1 MLLALI
7 YQLNI
12 EYDSKSVNNFWQ
24 YHCHIFEDTL
34 KKDGR
39 KLRSE
44 STSDHILNTAI
55 KIARKGNI
63 DNMSFNSIAKEANI
77 GTRTIF
83 RHFKDQETLQE
94 SLDQKLGEEFSSSF
108 SEINKADNLERR
120 IENVSSTLIKL
131 YVKNQN
137 ILRWNLRNIWRDK
150 NLRQNMFSWNQI
162 LRNFVYSI
170 LPEIKEKKKSERE
183 IIFECMSFL
192 FFLRLNVVQNLNHEQ
207 IKEIFILNTTQYL
220 S

>member
-1 MLLALI
+1 M
-7 YQLNI
+7 N
-12 EYDSKSVNNFWQ
+12 KF
-24 YHCHIFEDTL
+24 

-55 KIARKGNI
+55 EIARKGNI

-94 SLDQKLGEEFSSSF
+94 SLDRKLGEEFTSSF
-108 SEINKADNLERR
+108 SLINKEDKLENR

-131 YVKNQN
+131 YINNQN
-137 ILRWNLRNIWRDK
+137 IIRWNLRNIWTDK
-150 NLRQNMFSWNQI
+150 NLRKNMFSWNKI
-162 LRNFVYSI
+162 LRNFLYSI
-170 LPEIKEKKKSERE
+170 LPEIRFKKKSERE
-183 IIFECMSFL
+183 IIFECMSFI
-192 FFLRLNVVQNLNHEQ
+192 FFLRLNVVQGLNQEQ
-207 IKEIFILNTTQYL
+207 IKKIFILNTTKYL

>member
-1 MLLALI
+1 M
-7 YQLNI
+7 N
-12 EYDSKSVNNFWQ
+12 K
-24 YHCHIFEDTL
+24 L

-44 STSDHILNTAI
+44 STADHILNTAI

-63 DNMSFNSIAKEANI
+63 DSMSFNSIAKEANI

-83 RHFKDQETLQE
+83 RHFKDQEFLQA
-94 SLDQKLGEEFSSSF
+94 SLDQKLGEEFTSYF
-108 SEINKADNLERR
+108 SKINKKDNLEKR
-120 IENVSSTLIKL
+120 IEKVSSTL
-131 YVKNQN
+131 VEFFFKNQN
-137 ILRWNLRNIWRDK
+137 IIRWNLRNIWRDK

-192 FFLRLNVVQNLNHEQ
+192 FFLRLNVVQNLNQEQ
-207 IKEIFILNTTQYL
+207 IKEIFILNTKKYL

>member
-1 MLLALI
+1 M
-7 YQLNI
+7 N
-12 EYDSKSVNNFWQ
+12 K
-24 YHCHIFEDTL
+24 L

-44 STSDHILNTAI
+44 STADHILNTAI

-63 DNMSFNSIAKEANI
+63 DKMSFNSIAREANI

-83 RHFKDQETLQE
+83 RHFKDQESLQE
-94 SLDQKLGEEFSSSF
+94 SLDQKLGEEFNSSF
-108 SEINKADNLERR
+108 STINKLDDLESR

-131 YVKNQN
+131 YIKNQN
-137 ILRWNLRNIWRDK
+137 IIRWNLRNVWRDK
-150 NLRQNMFSWNQI
+150 NLRKNMFSWNQI

-170 LPEIKEKKKSERE
+170 LPEIQDKKKSERE
-183 IIFECMSFL
+183 IIFECMSFM
-192 FFLRLNVVQNLNHEQ
+192 FFLRLNVVQGLNEKQ
-207 IKEIFILNTTQYL
+207 IKEIFTLNTTKYL

>member
-1 MLLALI
+1 MNKI
-7 YQLNI
+7 
-12 EYDSKSVNNFWQ
+12 
-24 YHCHIFEDTL
+24 

-44 STSDHILNTAI
+44 STADHILNTAI
-55 KIARKGNI
+55 KIARKGDI
-63 DNMSFNSIAKEANI
+63 DSMSFNSIAKEANI

-83 RHFKDQETLQE
+83 RHFKDQESLQD
-94 SLDQKLGEEFSSSF
+94 SLDQKLGEEFTSYF
-108 SEINKADNLERR
+108 SKINKEDNLERR
-120 IENVSSTLIKL
+120 IENVSSTLIQFF
-131 YVKNQN
+131 VKNQN
-137 ILRWNLRNIWRDK
+137 IIRWTLRNIWRDK

-192 FFLRLNVVQNLNHEQ
+192 FFLRLNVVQGLNQEQ
-207 IKEIFILNTTQYL
+207 INEIFILNAKKYL

>member
-1 MLLALI
+1 M
-7 YQLNI
+7 N
-12 EYDSKSVNNFWQ
+12 K
-24 YHCHIFEDTL
+24 L

-44 STSDHILNTAI
+44 STADHILNTAI

-83 RHFKDQETLQE
+83 RHFKDQEALQE
-94 SLDQKLGEEFSSSF
+94 NLDQKLEEEFINSF
-108 SEINKADNLERR
+108 YTIIREDTLENR
-120 IENVSSTLIKL
+120 IKNVCFTLIKL
-131 YVKNQN
+131 YIKNQN
-137 ILRWNLRNIWRDK
+137 IIRWTLRNVWRDK
-150 NLRQNMFSWNQI
+150 NLRKNMFSWNQT

-170 LPEIKEKKKSERE
+170 LPEIQEKTKPERE
-183 IIFECMSFL
+183 IIFECMSFV
-192 FFLRLNVVQNLNHEQ
+192 FFLRLNVVQGLNEDQ
-207 IKEIFILNTTQYL
+207 IKEIFILNTKKYL

>member
-1 MLLALI
+1 
-7 YQLNI
+7 
-12 EYDSKSVNNFWQ
+12 VNK
-24 YHCHIFEDTL
+24 L

-44 STSDHILNTAI
+44 STADHILNTAI
-55 KIARKGNI
+55 KIARKGDI
-63 DNMSFNSIAKEANI
+63 DSMSFNSIAKEANI

-83 RHFKDQETLQE
+83 RHFKDQESLQE
-94 SLDQKLGEEFSSSF
+94 SLDQKLGEEFTSYF
-108 SEINKADNLERR
+108 SKINKEDNLERR
-120 IENVSSTLIKL
+120 IENVSSTLIQFF
-131 YVKNQN
+131 VKNQN
-137 ILRWNLRNIWRDK
+137 IIRWTLRNIWRDK

-170 LPEIKEKKKSERE
+170 LPEIQEKKNSERE

-192 FFLRLNVVQNLNHEQ
+192 FFLRLNVVQGLNEQQ
-207 IKEIFILNTTQYL
+207 IKEIFILNTTNYL

>member
-1 MLLALI
+1 M
-7 YQLNI
+7 N
-12 EYDSKSVNNFWQ
+12 K
-24 YHCHIFEDTL
+24 L

-63 DNMSFNSIAKEANI
+63 DSMSFNSIAKEADI

-83 RHFKDQETLQE
+83 RHFKDQESLQD
-94 SLDQKLGEEFSSSF
+94 SLDQKLGEEFTSYF
-108 SEINKADNLERR
+108 SKINKEDNLETR
-120 IENVSSTLIKL
+120 IENLSSTLIQF

-137 ILRWNLRNIWRDK
+137 IIRWTLRNVWRDK

-162 LRNFVYSI
+162 LRNFVFSI
-170 LPEIKEKKKSERE
+170 LPEIQEKKKSERE

-192 FFLRLNVVQNLNHEQ
+192 FFLRLIVVQGLNHEQ
-207 IKEIFILNTTQYL
+207 IKEIFILNTKKYL
-220 S
+220 N

>member
-1 MLLALI
+1 M
-7 YQLNI
+7 N
-12 EYDSKSVNNFWQ
+12 K
-24 YHCHIFEDTL
+24 L

-44 STSDHILNTAI
+44 STADHILNTAI

-63 DNMSFNSIAKEANI
+63 DNMSFNSIAKEADI

-83 RHFKDQETLQE
+83 RHFKDQESLQD
-94 SLDQKLGEEFSSSF
+94 SLDQKLGEEFTSYF
-108 SEINKADNLERR
+108 SKINKEDNLETR
-120 IENVSSTLIKL
+120 IENLSSTLIQF

-137 ILRWNLRNIWRDK
+137 IIRWTLRNVWRDK

-183 IIFECMSFL
+183 IILECMSFL
-192 FFLRLNVVQNLNHEQ
+192 FFLRLNVVQNLNQEQ
-207 IKEIFILNTTQYL
+207 IKEIFILNTKKYL

>member
-1 MLLALI
+1 M
-7 YQLNI
+7 N
-12 EYDSKSVNNFWQ
+12 K
-24 YHCHIFEDTL
+24 L

-63 DNMSFNSIAKEANI
+63 DSMSFNSIAKEADI

-83 RHFKDQETLQE
+83 RHFKDQESLQG
-94 SLDQKLGEEFSSSF
+94 SLDQKLGEEFTSYF
-108 SEINKADNLERR
+108 SKINKEDNLETR
-120 IENVSSTLIKL
+120 IENLSSTLIQF

-137 ILRWNLRNIWRDK
+137 IIRWTLRNVWRDK

-170 LPEIKEKKKSERE
+170 LPEIQEKKKSERE

-192 FFLRLNVVQNLNHEQ
+192 FFLRLIVVQGLNHEQ
-207 IKEIFILNTTQYL
+207 IKDIFILNTKKYL

>member
-1 MLLALI
+1 M
-7 YQLNI
+7 N
-12 EYDSKSVNNFWQ
+12 K
-24 YHCHIFEDTL
+24 L

-44 STSDHILNTAI
+44 STADHILNTAI

-83 RHFKDQETLQE
+83 RHFKDQEALQE
-94 SLDQKLGEEFSSSF
+94 NLDQKLEEEFVNSF
-108 SEINKADNLERR
+108 STINGNDTLENR
-120 IENVSSTLIKL
+120 IKNVCLTLITL
-131 YVKNQN
+131 YIKNQN
-137 ILRWNLRNIWRDK
+137 IIRWTLRNVWRDK
-150 NLRQNMFSWNQI
+150 NLRKSMFSWNQT

-170 LPEIKEKKKSERE
+170 LPEIQEKTKPERE
-183 IIFECMSFL
+183 IIFECMSFV
-192 FFLRLNVVQNLNHEQ
+192 FFLRLNVVQGLNEDQ
-207 IKEIFILNTTQYL
+207 IKEIFILNTRKYL

>member
-1 MLLALI
+1 M
-7 YQLNI
+7 N
-12 EYDSKSVNNFWQ
+12 K
-24 YHCHIFEDTL
+24 L

-44 STSDHILNTAI
+44 STADHILNTAI

-63 DNMSFNSIAKEANI
+63 DSMSFNSIAKEADI

-83 RHFKDQETLQE
+83 RHFKDQESLQD
-94 SLDQKLGEEFSSSF
+94 SLDQKLGEEFTSYF
-108 SEINKADNLERR
+108 SRINKEDNLERR
-120 IENVSSTLIKL
+120 IENVSSTLIQFF
-131 YVKNQN
+131 VKNQN
-137 ILRWNLRNIWRDK
+137 IIRWTLRNIWRDK

-170 LPEIKEKKKSERE
+170 LPEIKEKNKSERE
-183 IIFECMSFL
+183 IIFECMSFM
-192 FFLRLNVVQNLNHEQ
+192 FFLRLNVVQGLNEEQ
-207 IKEIFILNTTQYL
+207 IKDIFILNTKKYL

>member
-1 MLLALI
+1 M
-7 YQLNI
+7 N
-12 EYDSKSVNNFWQ
+12 K
-24 YHCHIFEDTL
+24 L

-44 STSDHILNTAI
+44 STADHILNTAI

-63 DNMSFNSIAKEANI
+63 DSMSFNSIANEANI

-83 RHFKDQETLQE
+83 RHFKDQESLQD
-94 SLDQKLGEEFSSSF
+94 SLDQKLGEDFTSYFSK
-108 SEINKADNLERR
+108 INKEDNLETR
-120 IENVSSTLIKL
+120 IENLSSTLIQF

-137 ILRWNLRNIWRDK
+137 IIRWTLRNVWRDK

-170 LPEIKEKKKSERE
+170 LPEIQEKKKSERE

-192 FFLRLNVVQNLNHEQ
+192 FFLRLIVVQGLNHEQ
-207 IKEIFILNTTQYL
+207 IKDIFILNTKKYL

>member
-1 MLLALI
+1 M
-7 YQLNI
+7 N
-12 EYDSKSVNNFWQ
+12 K
-24 YHCHIFEDTL
+24 L

-44 STSDHILNTAI
+44 STADHILNTAI

-63 DNMSFNSIAKEANI
+63 DSMSFNSIAKEADI

-83 RHFKDQETLQE
+83 RHFKDQESLQD
-94 SLDQKLGEEFSSSF
+94 SLDQKLGEEFTSYF
-108 SEINKADNLERR
+108 SKINKEDNLETR
-120 IENVSSTLIKL
+120 IENLSSTLIQF

-137 ILRWNLRNIWRDK
+137 IIRWTLRNIWRDK

-170 LPEIKEKKKSERE
+170 LPEIQKKTKPERE
-183 IIFECMSFL
+183 IIFECMSFV
-192 FFLRLNVVQNLNHEQ
+192 FFLRLNVVQGLNEDQ
-207 IKEIFILNTTQYL
+207 IKEIFILNTRKYL

>member
-1 MLLALI
+1 M
-7 YQLNI
+7 
-12 EYDSKSVNNFWQ
+12 
-24 YHCHIFEDTL
+24 

-44 STSDHILNTAI
+44 STTDHILNTAI

-63 DNMSFNSIAKEANI
+63 ESMSFDAIAKEANI

-94 SLDQKLGEEFSSSF
+94 SLDRKLSEEFSNSF
-108 SEINKADNLERR
+108 SEINNIDNLEKR
-120 IENVSSTLIKL
+120 IENISSTLIKL

-137 ILRWNLRNIWRDK
+137 IIRWNLRNIWRDK
-150 NLRQNMFSWNQI
+150 NLRKNMFSWNQI

-170 LPEIKEKKKSERE
+170 IPEIQEKKKSERE
-183 IIFECMSFL
+183 IIFECMSFM
-192 FFLRLNVVQNLNHEQ
+192 FFLRLNIVQGLNEKQ
-207 IKEIFILNTTQYL
+207 IKEIFTLNTTKYL

>member
-1 MLLALI
+1 M
-7 YQLNI
+7 N
-12 EYDSKSVNNFWQ
+12 K
-24 YHCHIFEDTL
+24 L

-94 SLDQKLGEEFSSSF
+94 SLDQKLGEEFTNAF
-108 SEINKADNLERR
+108 SLINKTDNLENR
-120 IENVSSTLIKL
+120 IENVSSILIKL

-137 ILRWNLRNIWRDK
+137 IIRWNLRNIWRDK
-150 NLRQNMFSWNQI
+150 NLRKNMFSWNQI

-170 LPEIKEKKKSERE
+170 LPEIQEKKKSERE

-192 FFLRLNVVQNLNHEQ
+192 FFLRLIVVQGLNHEQ
-207 IKEIFILNTTQYL
+207 IKDIFILNTKKYL

>member
-1 MLLALI
+1 M
-7 YQLNI
+7 N
-12 EYDSKSVNNFWQ
+12 K
-24 YHCHIFEDTL
+24 L

-44 STSDHILNTAI
+44 STADHILNTAM

-63 DNMSFNSIAKEANI
+63 EKMSFNSIAKEANI

-83 RHFKDQETLQE
+83 RHFKDQESLQE
-94 SLDQKLGEEFSSSF
+94 SLDRKLGEEFTISF
-108 SEINKADNLERR
+108 SSINKENNLDRR

-137 ILRWNLRNIWRDK
+137 IIRWNLRNIWRDK
-150 NLRQNMFSWNQI
+150 HLRKNMFSWNQI
-162 LRNFVYSI
+162 LRDFVYSI
-170 LPEIKEKKKSERE
+170 LPEIQKKSKSERE
-183 IIFECMSFL
+183 VIFECMSFM
-192 FFLRLNVVQNLNHEQ
+192 FFLRLTVVQGLNKEQ
-207 IKEIFILNTTQYL
+207 IKEIFILNTTKYL

>member
-1 MLLALI
+1 
-7 YQLNI
+7 
-12 EYDSKSVNNFWQ
+12 
-24 YHCHIFEDTL
+24 L

-44 STSDHILNTAI
+44 STADHILDTAI

-63 DNMSFNSIAKEANI
+63 DSMSFNSIAKEANI

-94 SLDQKLGEEFSSSF
+94 SLDQKLSEEFSDCF
-108 SEINKADNLERR
+108 SEINNTDDLERR

-131 YVKNQN
+131 YMKNQN
-137 ILRWNLRNIWRDK
+137 IIRWNLRNIWRDK
-150 NLRQNMFSWNQI
+150 NLRKNMFSWNQI

-170 LPEIKEKKKSERE
+170 LPEIQEKKKSEKE
-183 IIFECMSFL
+183 IIFECMSFM
-192 FFLRLNVVQNLNHEQ
+192 FFLRLKVVQDLNEKQ
-207 IKEIFILNTTQYL
+207 IKEIFILNTTKYL

>member
-1 MLLALI
+1 M
-7 YQLNI
+7 
-12 EYDSKSVNNFWQ
+12 DK
-24 YHCHIFEDTL
+24 L

-94 SLDQKLGEEFSSSF
+94 SLDQKLGEEFTSAF
-108 SEINKADNLERR
+108 SLINKTDNLESR
-120 IENVSSTLIKL
+120 IENVCSILIKL

-137 ILRWNLRNIWRDK
+137 IIRWNLRNIWRDK
-150 NLRQNMFSWNQI
+150 NLRKNMFSWNKI

-170 LPEIKEKKKSERE
+170 LPEIQEKRKSERE
-183 IIFECMSFL
+183 IIFECMSFM
-192 FFLRLNVVQNLNHEQ
+192 FFLRLSVVQRLNEKQ
-207 IKEIFILNTTQYL
+207 IKEIFTLNTKKYL

>member
-1 MLLALI
+1 M
-7 YQLNI
+7 
-12 EYDSKSVNNFWQ
+12 NN
-24 YHCHIFEDTL
+24 L

-44 STSDHILNTAI
+44 STSDLILNTAI

-83 RHFKDQETLQE
+83 RHFKDQESLQE
-94 SLDQKLGEEFSSSF
+94 SLDQKLGEEFTSYF
-108 SEINKADNLERR
+108 LLINKEDKLETR

-131 YVKNQN
+131 YVKNKN
-137 ILRWNLRNIWRDK
+137 IIRWNLRNIWTDK
-150 NLRQNMFSWNQI
+150 NLRKNMFSWNKI
-162 LRNFVYSI
+162 LRNFLYSI
-170 LPEIKEKKKSERE
+170 LPEIQDKKKSERE
-183 IIFECMSFL
+183 IIFECMSFI
-192 FFLRLNVVQNLNHEQ
+192 FFLRLNVVQGLNEKE
-207 IKEIFILNTTQYL
+207 IKEIFILNTRKYL

>member
-1 MLLALI
+1 M
-7 YQLNI
+7 N
-12 EYDSKSVNNFWQ
+12 K
-24 YHCHIFEDTL
+24 L

-44 STSDHILNTAI
+44 STSDHILSTAI
-55 KIARKGNI
+55 KIARKGDI
-63 DNMSFNSIAKEANI
+63 DSMSFNSIAKEANI

-83 RHFKDQETLQE
+83 RHFKDQESLQE
-94 SLDQKLGEEFSSSF
+94 SLDEKLGKEFTNYF
-108 SEINKADNLERR
+108 SKINKEDNLEKR
-120 IENVSSTLIKL
+120 IENVSSTLIQF

-137 ILRWNLRNIWRDK
+137 IIRWTLRNIWRDK

-170 LPEIKEKKKSERE
+170 LPEIQDKKKSERE

-192 FFLRLNVVQNLNHEQ
+192 FFLRLNVVQALTQEQ
-207 IKEIFILNTTQYL
+207 INEIFILNTKKYL
-220 S
+220 L

>member
-1 MLLALI
+1 M
-7 YQLNI
+7 N
-12 EYDSKSVNNFWQ
+12 K
-24 YHCHIFEDTL
+24 L

-55 KIARKGNI
+55 KIARKGDI
-63 DNMSFNSIAKEANI
+63 DSMSFNSIAKEANI

-83 RHFKDQETLQE
+83 RHFKDQESLQD
-94 SLDQKLGEEFSSSF
+94 SLDQKLGEEFTSYF
-108 SEINKADNLERR
+108 SKINKEENLEKR
-120 IENVSSTLIKL
+120 IENLSSTLIQFF
-131 YVKNQN
+131 VKNQN
-137 ILRWNLRNIWRDK
+137 IIRWTLRNIWRDK
-150 NLRQNMFSWNQI
+150 NLRQNMFSWNKI

-192 FFLRLNVVQNLNHEQ
+192 FFLRLNVVQGLNQEQ
-207 IKEIFILNTTQYL
+207 IKKIFILNTKKYL

>member
-1 MLLALI
+1 M
-7 YQLNI
+7 N
-12 EYDSKSVNNFWQ
+12 K
-24 YHCHIFEDTL
+24 L

-63 DNMSFNSIAKEANI
+63 DSMSFNSIAKEADI

-83 RHFKDQETLQE
+83 RHFKDQESLQD
-94 SLDQKLGEEFSSSF
+94 SLDQKLGEEFTGYF
-108 SEINKADNLERR
+108 SKINKEDNLETR
-120 IENVSSTLIKL
+120 IENLSSTLIQF

-137 ILRWNLRNIWRDK
+137 IIRWTLRNIWRDK

-170 LPEIKEKKKSERE
+170 LPEIQEKKKSERE

-192 FFLRLNVVQNLNHEQ
+192 FFLRLIVVQGLNHEQ
-207 IKEIFILNTTQYL
+207 IKDIFILNRKKYL

>member
-1 MLLALI
+1 MTVRVSI
-7 YQLNI
+7 TF
-12 EYDSKSVNNFWQ
+12 DSTTV
-24 YHCHIFEDTL
+24 IFENTL

-44 STSDHILNTAI
+44 STADHILDTAI

-63 DNMSFNSIAKEANI
+63 DSMSFNSIAKEANI

-94 SLDQKLGEEFSSSF
+94 SLDQKLSEEFSDCF
-108 SEINKADNLERR
+108 SEINNTDDLERR

-131 YVKNQN
+131 YMKNQN
-137 ILRWNLRNIWRDK
+137 IIRWNLRNIWRDK
-150 NLRQNMFSWNQI
+150 NLRKNMFSWNQI

-170 LPEIKEKKKSERE
+170 LPEIQEKKKSEKE
-183 IIFECMSFL
+183 IIFECMSFM
-192 FFLRLNVVQNLNHEQ
+192 FFLRLKVVQDLNEKQ
-207 IKEIFILNTTQYL
+207 IKEIFILNTTKYL

>member
-1 MLLALI
+1 M
-7 YQLNI
+7 N
-12 EYDSKSVNNFWQ
+12 KF
-24 YHCHIFEDTL
+24 

-55 KIARKGNI
+55 EIARKGNI

-94 SLDQKLGEEFSSSF
+94 SLDRKLGEEFTSSF
-108 SEINKADNLERR
+108 SLINKEDKLENR

-137 ILRWNLRNIWRDK
+137 IIRWNLRNIWTDK
-150 NLRQNMFSWNQI
+150 NLRKNMFSWNKI
-162 LRNFVYSI
+162 LRNFLYSI
-170 LPEIKEKKKSERE
+170 LPEIRFKKKSERE
-183 IIFECMSFL
+183 IIFECMSFI
-192 FFLRLNVVQNLNHEQ
+192 FFLRLNVVQGLNQEQ
-207 IKEIFILNTTQYL
+207 IKKIFILNTTKYL

>member
-1 MLLALI
+1 M
-7 YQLNI
+7 
-12 EYDSKSVNNFWQ
+12 KK
-24 YHCHIFEDTL
+24 L

-63 DNMSFNSIAKEANI
+63 DSMSFNSIAKEADI

-83 RHFKDQETLQE
+83 RHFKDQESLQD
-94 SLDQKLGEEFSSSF
+94 SLDQKLGEEFTSYF
-108 SEINKADNLERR
+108 SKINKEDNLETR
-120 IENVSSTLIKL
+120 IENLSSTLIQF

-137 ILRWNLRNIWRDK
+137 IIRWTLRNVWRDK

-170 LPEIKEKKKSERE
+170 LPEILEKKKSERE

-192 FFLRLNVVQNLNHEQ
+192 FFLRLIVVQGLNHEQ
-207 IKEIFILNTTQYL
+207 VKDIFILNTKKYL

>member
-1 MLLALI
+1 M
-7 YQLNI
+7 N
-12 EYDSKSVNNFWQ
+12 K
-24 YHCHIFEDTL
+24 L

-44 STSDHILNTAI
+44 STADHILNTAI

-83 RHFKDQETLQE
+83 RHFKDQEALQE
-94 SLDQKLGEEFSSSF
+94 NLDQKLEEEFINSF
-108 SEINKADNLERR
+108 STIIREDALENR
-120 IENVSSTLIKL
+120 IKNVCLTLIKL
-131 YVKNQN
+131 YIKNQN
-137 ILRWNLRNIWRDK
+137 IIRWTLRNVWRDK
-150 NLRQNMFSWNQI
+150 NLRKNMFSWNQT

-170 LPEIKEKKKSERE
+170 LPEIQEKTKPERE
-183 IIFECMSFL
+183 IIFECMSFV
-192 FFLRLNVVQNLNHEQ
+192 FFLRLNVVQGLNEDQ
-207 IKEIFILNTTQYL
+207 IKEIFILNTRKYL